1 MEKDWRVEL
10 TYLEKSARPEDRLK
24 GRYIRSIR
32 NKAVRARGA
41 QVKPRGA
48 TLKDSML
55 ELMRKRIAEGRY
67 APVCA
72 LLRMDVVELDE
83 GRAVVSM
90 DASPEMS
97 NPFGTVHGGILCDLA
112 DMAMGTAF
120 LSTLAEGQGL
130 ATVELKINYLRPV
143 GAGKL
148 RAEAKVTHRGR
159 STGFIECEVRNAEG
173 KLAAKAA
180 STCMIVMDE
189 RAAYAARQ
197 LKS

>member
-1 MEKDWRVEL
+1 
-10 TYLEKSARPEDRLK
+10 
-24 GRYIRSIR
+24 
-32 NKAVRARGA
+32 
-41 QVKPRGA
+41 
-48 TLKDSML
+48 
-55 ELMRKRIAEGRY
+55 MRKRIAEGRY

-72 LLRMDVVELDE
+72 LLRMNVVELDA

-90 DASPEMS
+90 EAALDMA

-120 LSTLAEGQGL
+120 MSTLAEGQGL

-143 GAGKL
+143 AAGTL

-159 STGFIECEVRNAEG
+159 STGFIECEVWNADG

-180 STCMIVMDE
+180 STCMIVTDE
-189 RAAYAARQ
+189 RAEHAARQ
-197 LKS
+197 LGG